1 MFEFNQSV
9 YYGDWG
15 FPVLP
20 LVRKNV
26 CKLIGLEECN
36 ICHIDS

>member
-15 FPVLP
+15 FPVLS
-20 LVRKNV
+20 LVTQKCLQTDWSRGV
-26 CKLIGLEECN
+26 QYM
-36 ICHIDS
+36 SY